1 MTWLHDVYLLSVWL
15 HILAATTWI
24 GGMVFLVL
32 VVVPSLRKGDR
43 AVATKLLGESGKR
56 FRTVGWTCFA
66 ILLVTGSF
74 NLWARGVKLHDLFDP
89 EWIATPFGR
98 AVMVKLSIFA
108 VVLVLSAVH
117 DFSIGPR
124 AVVELERDHASALSA
139 ALRRRASLLGRLN
152 ALLALALVAMGVII
166 VRGWPV
172 F

>member
-1 MTWLHDVYLLSVWL
+1 VSWLHNVYLLSVWL
-15 HILAATTWI
+15 HILAAVTWI
-24 GGMVFLVL
+24 GGMFFLVL

-66 ILLVTGSF
+66 VVLVTGTF
-74 NLWARGVKLHDLFDP
+74 NLWARGVRLHDFVDRMWLSS
-89 EWIATPFGR
+89 PFGK
-98 AVMVKLSIFA
+98 AVVFKLSIFA

-124 AVVELERDHASALSA
+124 AVTELERDPQSNVAA
-139 ALRRRASLLGRLN
+139 ALRRRASVMGRIN

-172 F
+172 

>member
-1 MTWLHDVYLLSVWL
+1 VSWLHNVYLLSVWL
-15 HILAATTWI
+15 HILAAVTWI
-24 GGMVFLVL
+24 GGMIFLVL

-66 ILLVTGSF
+66 IVLVTGTF
-74 NLWARGVKLHDLFDP
+74 NLWARGVRFPNFVDHVWL
-89 EWIATPFGR
+89 TSPFGR
-98 AVMVKLSIFA
+98 AVVIKLSIFA
-108 VVLVLSAVH
+108 LVLALSAVH

-124 AVVELERDHASALSA
+124 AVAELDRDPNSQVSA
-139 ALRRRASLLGRLN
+139 ALRRRASIMGRVN

-172 F
+172 W